1 MPHVRLADGL
11 NMAYDIHDAG
21 ASDGLPVLMVM
32 GFGLPG
38 RVWRY
43 IVPELAPERRVIT
56 FDNRGAGKT
65 DATAGG
71 YRMRQLAAD
80 AMHLLDHLG
89 IERVHLVGVSMGG
102 MVSQEIALE
111 HRARIASLSLLATH
125 PGGMVNRLPR
135 AAGAWHFLSAN
146 FARSRPDRLRA
157 VSRLLFPRAF
167 REQVGERWLMDVLSE
182 DFAEPPSL
190 TGRRGQLAAVF
201 HHDTRARLARLAGL
215 PTLIVKP
222 EADLLVNPRNSE
234 VLHEAIPGSTIVRYA
249 DAGHGLIRQ
258 KGPELG
264 QALRAHFGTAE
275 VAPRTAAAP

>member
-1 MPHVRLADGL
+1 MPHVRLSDGL
-11 NMAYDIHDAG
+11 NMAYDIHGAGDA
-21 ASDGLPVLMVM
+21 LPVLMVM

-43 IVPELAPERRVIT
+43 LVPELAPERRVIT

-65 DATAGG
+65 DATSGG

-135 AAGAWHFLSAN
+135 AAGAFHFLSAN
-146 FARSRPDRLRA
+146 LARTRPERLRA
-157 VSRLLFPRAF
+157 VARLLFPRAF
-167 REQVGERWLMDVLSE
+167 REQVGEPWLMDVLAE

-190 TGRRGQLAAVF
+190 TGRRGQLAAIF
-201 HHDTRARLARLAGL
+201 HHDTRARLQRLAGL
-215 PTLIVKP
+215 PTLVIKP
-222 EADLLVNPRNSE
+222 EEDLLVNPRNSE
-234 VLHEAIPGSTIVRYA
+234 VLHQSIPGSTIVRYP

-264 QALRAHFGTAE
+264 QALRAHFAR
-275 VAPRTAAAP
+275 A